1 MAIGIQMIHI
11 HYRSN
16 SLSLLDSDD
25 KTPLYTV
32 NISCNTPQMQLVSLR
47 DHQFEAPNDNDG
59 NTRRLSTALFKMLS
73 MDVQLSIR
81 GKPALMQRSNLFSR
95 SYCFRSVA
103 LDGESLLWE
112 ADGALSGDFKLVRR
126 QDGRVLSRFRNKV
139 FSTVEVGSF
148 EIVGELS
155 DKLKEEIVITGLS
168 VLVMVQSLNLAGMVL
183 MGSG

>member
-1 MAIGIQMIHI
+1 MSTGNQMIHV

-16 SLSLLDSDD
+16 SLLLLDSDD
-25 KTPLYTV
+25 ITPLYTV
-32 NISCNTPQMQLVSLR
+32 QIGRETPQMQLVSLFE
-47 DHQFEAPNDNDG
+47 QQGEAPNDNNG

-73 MDVQLSIR
+73 TDVKLSIR

-103 LDGESLLWE
+103 LDGESLFWE
-112 ADGALSGDFKLVRR
+112 ADGALSGDFKLVHR
-126 QDGRVLSRFRNKV
+126 QNGRVLTRFRNKV
-139 FSTVEVGSF
+139 FSAVEVGSF
-148 EIVGELS
+148 EMVGELS
-155 DKLKEEIVITGLS
+155 ESLKEEILITGLS